1 MPTFSFSLM
10 GNLLFKGTLKCQQCE
25 GTTKAGK
32 QCSRKTCM
40 YLPFCY
46 QHMRTE
52 LGIYVAPSGIAGA
65 GLGLFAAKD
74 LKKGAKITVLDG
86 EPINDAEAQRRY
98 GDATR
103 PYLLEEK
110 AGRMVDGA
118 LERHVG
124 QYANSKFSASTKRSI
139 QKGTNSD
146 FILYK
151 PPGKPRKVYI
161 TATKKIKKDT
171 EILAW
176 YGREYVLDEG
186 KAVTR

>member
-10 GNLLFKGTLKCQQCE
+10 GNLLFKDTLKCQQCD
-25 GTTKAGK
+25 GTTKTGK
-32 QCSRKTCM
+32 QCSRRTCL
-40 YLPFCY
+40 YLPLCY

-52 LGIYVAPSGIAGA
+52 LGVYVASSGIPGA

-74 LKKGAKITVLDG
+74 FKKGAKITVLDG
-86 EPINDAEAQRRY
+86 EPISDAEAQRRY

-103 PYLLEEK
+103 PYVLEEK
-110 AGRMVDGA
+110 PGKMVDGA
-118 LERHVG
+118 LERYAG
-124 QYANSKFSASTKRSI
+124 QYANSRFSASKRSI

-161 TATKKIKKDT
+161 AATKLIKKDT

-176 YGREYVLDEG
+176 YGREYVLDNG